1 MDKVEIRPYK
11 WQDALELLKD
21 PNEKGLKDQ
30 KDAIRWAKLNET
42 EGVGYTAICDGRIIG
57 CGGIRIYWEGVGEA
71 WAVYPKKVGQMHLDP
86 QIAKKKLYEMI
97 EENKLKRVQSTP
109 RCDWPEGLTYSKW
122 LGFKVEGKMK
132 QYLPDGNGGL
142 VDCFMMSIIKD

>member
-1 MDKVEIRPYK
+1 MDNEIIIRPYK

-21 PNEKGLKDQ
+21 PNEKGLKNQ
-30 KDAIRWAKLNET
+30 KGAIRWAKLNET
-42 EGVGYTAICDGRIIG
+42 EGVGYTAVCDGKIIG

-71 WAVYPKKVGQMHLDP
+71 WAVYPRKVGQMHLDP

-122 LGFKVEGKMK
+122 LGFKVEGKMRK
-132 QYLPDGNGGL
+132 YLPDNGEL